1 MHKLTLTV
9 LGLACI
15 PYCGQAQTNDPA
27 GPDTGVIGSVAGM
40 PREYT
45 AQTSSERIR
54 SYIMGTFG
62 PVAVGSAIL
71 SGSISQAQ
79 GTPKEWGGGAEAFG
93 ERIGNS
99 YARHVIRKTLEFG
112 GATLLHEDNRYLP
125 SMESGFGRRA
135 FYAVRSTFI
144 AHDYA
149 GHEHPAYSRFAGA
162 LGGSF
167 IATIWAPRST
177 SSSGDALVSFGI
189 SVATAA
195 GFNVVKEFSRDLK
208 RRKK

>member
-1 MHKLTLTV
+1 MYKLTLVV
-9 LGLACI
+9 LGLTFL
-15 PYCGQAQTNDPA
+15 PSLGQAQTNDTA
-27 GPDTGVIGSVAGM
+27 ASDTGMIGSVAGM

-45 AQTSSERIR
+45 PQTSSERIR
-54 SYIMGTFG
+54 SYVTGTFG

-71 SGSISQAQ
+71 SGSISQAEV
-79 GTPKEWGGGAEAFG
+79 TPKEWGGGAEAFG
-93 ERIGNS
+93 ERVGNA

-112 GATLLHEDNRYLP
+112 GASLLHEDNRYLP
-125 SMESGFGRRA
+125 SLESGFGKRTL
-135 FYAVRSTFI
+135 YALRSTFV

-167 IATIWAPRST
+167 IATIWAPRSI

>member
-1 MHKLTLTV
+1 MGKLTLVV
-9 LGLACI
+9 LGLSFML
-15 PYCGQAQTNDPA
+15 PCGRAQTNDPA
-27 GPDTGVIGSVAGM
+27 GSDAGVIGSVAGM
-40 PREYT
+40 PREFIP
-45 AQTSSERIR
+45 QTSSERIR
-54 SYIMGTFG
+54 SYVTNTFG
-62 PVAVGSAIL
+62 PLAVGSAIL
-71 SGSISQAQ
+71 NGSLSQAE

-93 ERIGNS
+93 ERVGNA

-112 GATLLHEDNRYLP
+112 GASLLHEDNRYLP
-125 SMESGFGRRA
+125 SLDSGFGRRTW
-135 FYAVRSTFI
+135 YALRSTFI

-167 IATIWAPRST
+167 IANIWAPRSV

-208 RRKK
+208 RRGK